1 MATAKELINSDLDR
15 YASRARFGLMT
26 YIRYRWITPVP
37 GIVFSFAFRLC
48 QHYRRRNRL
57 LFYFFYWLLRRVKFR
72 YGLDISY
79 RTTIGPGL
87 YIGHFGGVI
96 VHGDV
101 VIGANCNLSQGVTL
115 GVLNRG
121 PNAGVPVLG
130 DRVFVG
136 PGAIVLGK
144 VHIGDDSLIGA
155 NSLVTFDVP
164 ASSVVSA
171 AASQIVSQ
179 RGSSGY
185 VGNLTSFNS

>member
-1 MATAKELINSDLDR
+1 
-15 YASRARFGLMT
+15 
-26 YIRYRWITPVP
+26 
-37 GIVFSFAFRLC
+37 
-48 QHYRRRNRL
+48 HYRRSNRL
-57 LFYFFYWLLRRVKFR
+57 LFYFFYWLLRRIKFR
-72 YGLDISY
+72 YALDISY

-87 YIGHFGGVI
+87 YIGHFGGLV

-121 PNAGVPVLG
+121 LNAGVPVLG
-130 DRVFVG
+130 NRVFVG

-144 VHIGDDSLIGA
+144 VNIGDDSLIGA

-164 ASSVVSA
+164 AKSVVSA

-179 RGSSGY
+179 RGSAGY
-185 VGNLTSFNS
+185 VENLTPFNS